1 MAALTSWCSGALAQL
16 AAAAGLPPAGPLEW
30 VAALERARAALRGMV
45 TGAWEA
51 KLAAN
56 GSTLLDAAGGAPRGP
71 PVCDLE
77 KAFDAVVARLDP
89 RVFRGSPF
97 AGDFLFRVVD
107 EAVEQHVQHD
117 GDGAAGGARKRGR
130 GGRSDEGQTTRQQK
144 KRRRVKRATVMAV
157 EKAREEEQQ
166 RAEHQLKQEQRRGQE
181 RLARERQQNARQM
194 RVAVERAR
202 QDERVKTKGR
212 APNKY
217 KQNRSKNRGY
227 RRHK

>member
-1 MAALTSWCSGALAQL
+1 M
-16 AAAAGLPPAGPLEW
+16 AAGLPPAGPLEW
-30 VAALERARAALRGMV
+30 DAALERARAALRGMV

-117 GDGAAGGARKRGR
+117 GDGARCL
-130 GGRSDEGQTTRQQK
+130 TTR
-144 KRRRVKRATVMAV
+144 RRARRSHLLWLRPSAV
-157 EKAREEEQQ
+157 VFTG
-166 RAEHQLKQEQRRGQE
+166 RRGTVQPPRKE
-181 RLARERQQNARQM
+181 
-194 RVAVERAR
+194 
-202 QDERVKTKGR
+202 GR
-212 APNKY
+212 
-217 KQNRSKNRGY
+217 R
-227 RRHK
+227 

>member
-16 AAAAGLPPAGPLEW
+16 AVAAGLPPAGPLEW
-30 VAALERARAALRGMV
+30 DAALERARAALRGMV

-56 GSTLLDAAGGAPRGP
+56 GSTLLDAEGGAPRGP

-117 GDGAAGGARKRGR
+117 GD
-130 GGRSDEGQTTRQQK
+130 
-144 KRRRVKRATVMAV
+144 V
-157 EKAREEEQQ
+157 
-166 RAEHQLKQEQRRGQE
+166 
-181 RLARERQQNARQM
+181 
-194 RVAVERAR
+194 
-202 QDERVKTKGR
+202 
-212 APNKY
+212 
-217 KQNRSKNRGY
+217 
-227 RRHK
+227 